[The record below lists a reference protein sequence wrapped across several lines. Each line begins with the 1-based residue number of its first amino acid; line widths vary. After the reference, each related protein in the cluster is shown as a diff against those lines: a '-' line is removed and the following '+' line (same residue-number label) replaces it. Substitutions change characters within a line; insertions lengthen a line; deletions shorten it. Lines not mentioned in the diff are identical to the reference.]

1 MIAALTGRPEVLT
14 DQVIIHTSSGVGYG
28 VHAGGRLLLHL
39 STQVETTLYV
49 HTFVKEDRLELYG
62 FKTVAERHLFETVL
76 DVSGVGPK
84 TALTL
89 IDAGSDR
96 LVESVQQ
103 ADLSF
108 FTSIPRVGKKLG
120 QKIIIELTSKLGS
133 LKQLSLGPLSQQKQ
147 DVTDALINL
156 GYSPELAHQ
165 TVTDLDLEELPLAT
179 AIKVAVKHASQQHT
193 KS

>member
-1 MIAALTGRPEVLT
+1 MIAAVTGRPEVLT
-14 DQVIIHTSSGVGYG
+14 DQVIIHTVSGVGYG
-28 VHAGGRLLLHL
+28 VHAGGRLLTYL
-39 STQVETTLYV
+39 STQAETTLYI

-62 FKTVAERHLFETVL
+62 FRSIIERHLFEIVL

-84 TALTL
+84 TALAL
-89 IDAGSDR
+89 IDAGADR
-96 LVESVQQ
+96 LVDSVQQ

-147 DVTDALINL
+147 DVADALTNL
-156 GYSPELAHQ
+156 GYSTELAQ
-165 TVTDLDLEELPLAT
+165 RVVGELDLEELPLAT
-179 AIKVAVKHASQQHT
+179 AIKVAVKHASQYQP